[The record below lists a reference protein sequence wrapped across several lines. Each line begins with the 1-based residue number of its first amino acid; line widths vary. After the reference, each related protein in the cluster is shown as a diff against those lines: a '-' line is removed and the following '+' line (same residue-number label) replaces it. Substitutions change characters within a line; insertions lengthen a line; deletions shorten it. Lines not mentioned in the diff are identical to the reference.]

1 MVFCLGRGTV
11 ECLPPS
17 WRFERQSLG
26 WSRFPFSTSRGR
38 VLVALICYQSQK
50 LLGKCVEASS
60 SSEARVTPS
69 SLTAGV
75 DETERLDAHE

>member
-26 WSRFPFSTSRGR
+26 WSRFLFSTSRGR
-38 VLVALICYQSQK
+38 VLVTICYQSQK
-50 LLGKCVEASS
+50 LLDKCVEASS
-60 SSEARVTPS
+60 SSEARATPS
-69 SLTAGV
+69 SSTAGV
-75 DETERLDAHE
+75 DKTERLDAHE